1 MNMKAIVCLSNLIP
15 FCDSMI
21 GRVDEGGAVD
31 TEYLNFSKGFDV
43 VSHSLLIAKLVRHG
57 LDSWTTR

>member
-15 FCDSMI
+15 FCESMI
-21 GRVDEGGAVD
+21 GHVDEGGAVD
-31 TEYLNFSKGFDV
+31 TGYLNFSKDFDM